1 MAIPANV
8 LPPGTRLDSF
18 TIESVL
24 GGGGFSIVYLATP
37 DDGSN
42 AVVIKEYMPSSLATR
57 IPAFSYNLVAPLKF
71 CVSTPSM
78 TCL

>member
-1 MAIPANV
+1 MAIPANS
-8 LPPGTRLDSF
+8 LPPGTRLDTF

-42 AVVIKEYMPSSLATR
+42 AVVIKEYMPMTLADR
-57 IPAFSYNLVAPLKF
+57 GPAGPGHDTSRA
-71 CVSTPSM
+71 
-78 TCL
+78 